1 MATGHYVKRIG
12 VNGDVSYQIVVEED
26 RDPITGKRRR
36 HYKTVKGSKKS
47 AEAAMRKMITE
58 VENGG
63 IAVASTMRL
72 EDWLK
77 QWLSMYL
84 PNIEATTRVSY
95 EEKVRNYIIPAMGK
109 MALKSLKTENV
120 QSWVNSMSAR
130 GLSPKTIRNAFNNL
144 NAALKKACVLRMI
157 PYNPCEGVELPK
169 LQKYQAS
176 IYTTPDIHKALTAA
190 AGTDMYVPVMLALTV
205 GLRRGELLALRW
217 EHVDFDASVIHVRD
231 NMVKGEDGKPIIKA
245 PKSKSGLRDISVG
258 KNIIAA
264 LAAAKA
270 EYDKNRTK
278 PGFHDNGFVVCKTD
292 GNPYKPDSMTQKWD
306 RFMKAKNLSHIRLH
320 DLRHSC
326 ATAMVEAGVDLKTVQ
341 QVMGHSDISV
351 TMNIY
356 THCTPAMSRKA
367 ADTMDKTLFD

>member
-26 RDPITGKRRR
+26 RDPISGKRRR

-63 IAVASTMRL
+63 IAAASTMRV

-109 MALKSLKTENV
+109 ISLKSLKTENV

-176 IYTTPDIHKALTAA
+176 IYTTPDIHKALAA
-190 AGTDMYVPVMLALTV
+190 ASGTDMYIPVMLALTV

-217 EHVDFDASVIHVRD
+217 EHVDLDTGAIHIRE
-231 NMVKGEDGKPIIKA
+231 NMVKGKEGKPIVKA
-245 PKSKSGLRDISVG
+245 PKTKTGLRDISIG
-258 KNIIAA
+258 KHIVAA
-264 LAAAKA
+264 LTAAKE
-270 EYDKNRTK
+270 EYDQNKTK
-278 PGFHDNGFVVCKTD
+278 PGFHDKGFVVCKTD